1 MPRIL
6 ALACAL
12 ILLSASTFWAA
23 PLEVFVSIPP
33 QKTFVERIGGEYVT
47 VEVMVSPGA
56 SPATYEPRPRQMA
69 DLSRAAAYFTVGVP
83 FERAWLG
90 RIAAANPS
98 MRMVHTEAGVE
109 RLPIAAHIHEEEEE
123 HGHHDT
129 GHEGEILDP
138 HIWLSPPLVKTQA
151 LTIMEALSLLD
162 PANSGHYSA
171 QFELFRGE
179 LDTLDRRLREILTP
193 VRGKAFMVF
202 HPSWGYFARTYGLEQ
217 VAIEVSGREPSP
229 REMADLIGFARGHG
243 IRTIFVQPQ
252 FSRASAESIA
262 RAIKARVVEADPLAE
277 EWSDNLLRI
286 AREMR
291 EALDE
296 PGDAHGG

>member
-1 MPRIL
+1 MRRCIL
-6 ALACAL
+6 LACAL
-12 ILLSASTFWAA
+12 TLLAASTLWAA

-33 QKTFVERIGGEYVT
+33 QKTFVERIGGANVD
-47 VEVMVSPGA
+47 VQVMVPPGA

-69 DLSRAAAYFTVGVP
+69 DLSRAAAYFAVGVP
-83 FERAWLG
+83 FERAWLE

-98 MRMVHTEAGVE
+98 MRIVHTESGVE
-109 RLPIAAHIHEEEEE
+109 RMPIAAHIHEKEE
-123 HGHHDT
+123 GLGQHDA

-138 HIWLSPPLVKTQA
+138 HIWLSPPQVKTQA
-151 LTIMEALSLLD
+151 LTVMEALSLLD

-171 QFELFRGE
+171 QYELFTGE

-217 VAIEVSGREPSP
+217 VAIEVSGGEPSP
-229 REMADLIGFARGHG
+229 REMTDLIGFARRHS

-262 RAIKARVVEADPLAE
+262 RAIQAQVVVADPLAE
-277 EWSDNLLRI
+277 DWSDNLLRI

-291 EALDE
+291 EALDAQGE
-296 PGDAHGG
+296 

>member
-1 MPRIL
+1 MRRCIF
-6 ALACAL
+6 LACAL
-12 ILLSASTFWAA
+12 ILLSASTLWAA

-33 QKTFVERIGGEYVT
+33 QKAFVERIGGEYVD
-47 VEVMVSPGA
+47 VQVMVPPGA

-69 DLSRAAAYFTVGVP
+69 DLSRAAAYFAVGVP

-98 MRMVHTEAGVE
+98 MRIVHTESGVE
-109 RLPIAAHIHEEEEE
+109 RMPIAAHIHEGEE
-123 HGHHDT
+123 GSGSPAP

-151 LTIMEALSLLD
+151 LTIMEALSFLD

-171 QFELFRGE
+171 QYELLTGE

-202 HPSWGYFARTYGLEQ
+202 HPSWGYFAQAYGLEQ
-217 VAIEVSGREPSP
+217 MPIEVSGREPSP
-229 REMADLIGFARGHG
+229 REMTDLIGFARRHG

-262 RAIKARVVEADPLAE
+262 RAIQAQVVVADPLAE
-277 EWSDNLLRI
+277 DWSDNLLRI

-291 EALDE
+291 EALDARGE
-296 PGDAHGG
+296 